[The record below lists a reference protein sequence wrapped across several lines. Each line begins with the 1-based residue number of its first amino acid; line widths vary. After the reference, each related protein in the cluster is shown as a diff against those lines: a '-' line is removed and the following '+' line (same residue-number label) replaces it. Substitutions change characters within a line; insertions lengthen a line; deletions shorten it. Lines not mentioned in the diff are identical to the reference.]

1 MVGVS
6 NVTIKGLI
14 SLDKAMWF
22 LIGASRL
29 PRTITIIL
37 TAIGLSISGLILQ
50 TITNNKFVSPDVVGV
65 TDSAKLGLI
74 NENTKLVEPTSGNTG
89 IGLAFVAAAKGI
101 KLTLIMP
108 DTMSKE
114 RMATMKALGAELI
127 LTEGKLGMKGAI
139 ALAEKMQSEDPNVII
154 PQQFQNPANPSIHKS
169 TTAIE
174 IYHDLEGDI
183 QAFVSGVGT
192 GGTFTGVGEYLKSKL
207 DKVEII
213 AVEPFESQVL
223 AGGTHSSHK
232 IQGIGAGFIPAV
244 MNLKVVDRIIPIT
257 SEEAIEMT
265 RFIAKTE
272 GIFVGISSGAA
283 LAAAIKVAK
292 EDQYLNKNI
301 VVVLPDSGDRYLST
315 GIFD

>member
-101 KLTLIMP
+101 KLTLIM
-108 DTMSKE
+108 
-114 RMATMKALGAELI
+114 A
-127 LTEGKLGMKGAI
+127 
-139 ALAEKMQSEDPNVII
+139 
-154 PQQFQNPANPSIHKS
+154 
-169 TTAIE
+169 
-174 IYHDLEGDI
+174 
-183 QAFVSGVGT
+183 
-192 GGTFTGVGEYLKSKL
+192 
-207 DKVEII
+207 
-213 AVEPFESQVL
+213 
-223 AGGTHSSHK
+223 
-232 IQGIGAGFIPAV
+232 
-244 MNLKVVDRIIPIT
+244 
-257 SEEAIEMT
+257 
-265 RFIAKTE
+265 
-272 GIFVGISSGAA
+272 
-283 LAAAIKVAK
+283 
-292 EDQYLNKNI
+292 
-301 VVVLPDSGDRYLST
+301 RYNE
-315 GIFD
+315 

>member
-1 MVGVS
+1 MKVA
-6 NVTIKGLI
+6 NNYIE
-14 SLDKAMWF
+14 
-22 LIGASRL
+22 LIGNTPMVRL
-29 PRTITIIL
+29 NRIKKELNLKGNII
-37 TAIGLSISGLILQ
+37 
-50 TITNNKFVSPDVVGV
+50 
-65 TDSAKLGLI
+65 AKLEKYNPLSSVKDRIALAMIEDLEKRGLI

-192 GGTFTGVGEYLKSKL
+192 GGTITGVGEYLKSKL

-223 AGGTHSSHK
+223 AGGPHSSHK